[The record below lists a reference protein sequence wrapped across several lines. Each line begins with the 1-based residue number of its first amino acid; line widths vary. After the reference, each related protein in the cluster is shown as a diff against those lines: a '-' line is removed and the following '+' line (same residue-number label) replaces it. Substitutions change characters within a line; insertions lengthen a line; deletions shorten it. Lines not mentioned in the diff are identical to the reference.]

1 MLYLLSNLAAVWPGK
16 SGWGSSRDA
25 EIQKS
30 YYRGR

>member
-1 MLYLLSNLAAVWPGK
+1 MLYLLSKLAAVWPGK